1 MVTTIIAVIVVI
13 FIFLFAISFCI
24 SSLSK
29 SMQKLKQ
36 HNRCEACKSRLK
48 AVNGQYALVCRKCG
62 HTQSWATQVSAKRSG
77 SVR

>member
-13 FIFLFAISFCI
+13 FIFLFVISLCI
-24 SSLSK
+24 TSINK

-48 AVNGQYALVCRKCG
+48 AVNGQYALTCRRCG
-62 HTQSWATQVSAKRSG
+62 HTQSWATQVSAKRPG